1 MPRSEHR
8 TLKSVHLAGT
18 IWFIL
23 CVGFI
28 LVLALRQAGVN
39 WWIIFSLSGPSA
51 LIILLLVSL
60 YLFAVF
66 RGAGASQKIELEH
79 PLTSTDY
86 YMMFYVVAPF
96 LGALAGCL
104 GMMGVSRIAQF
115 LLGVAL
121 GTLGTTFL
129 AWVVVD
135 PAVGLLETLLPAS
148 RSHRRKRLAEARA
161 LREQQQRD
169 RDRLLEDV
177 LASEEAARRSWQEM
191 LKPQAEKLAALL
203 TASETDL
210 SRAEREAVDLGVRAW
225 QIGGLGC
232 MRQLRRMAM
241 EICKERH
248 RGAAIVDYVSAWWDG
263 IGNWR
268 TPSLQEMVNLQW

>member
-121 GTLGTTFL
+121 GTLSSGR
-129 AWVVVD
+129 ASGN
-135 PAVGLLETLLPAS
+135 AVAGKPEPSPQTAGRGQSP
-148 RSHRRKRLAEARA
+148 ARA
-161 LREQQQRD
+161 
-169 RDRLLEDV
+169 
-177 LASEEAARRSWQEM
+177 
-191 LKPQAEKLAALL
+191 
-203 TASETDL
+203 T
-210 SRAEREAVDLGVRAW
+210 AER
-225 QIGGLGC
+225 
-232 MRQLRRMAM
+232 
-241 EICKERH
+241 
-248 RGAAIVDYVSAWWDG
+248 
-263 IGNWR
+263 
-268 TPSLQEMVNLQW
+268 P